1 MRAPAFWWR
10 PPGLAARLLAPL
22 GMIYGAVTAA
32 RMKRAGTR
40 LGIPVICVGNP
51 TAGGAG
57 KTPAALLV
65 ADRLRSFGR
74 RPVFLS
80 RGYGGRLDGPLQ
92 VDPALHGPAD
102 CGDEPLLLAAA
113 GPTVVARDRRAG
125 AELAATLGDVI
136 VMDDGLQNPALEKT
150 LSLAVVDGATGF
162 GNGFCIPAGPLRAP
176 IRDQMPMIDAFL
188 VVGGDGSGG
197 PVRDAGRAWTTA
209 RLVADPAAAAALR
222 GRDLSAFA
230 GIGRPEKFFETLRA
244 SGASVARMTRFADHH
259 PYERFELEAM
269 IAAADRENL
278 ALVTT
283 AKDMVKIRAVAP
295 DLAARILCLPVTLV
309 PDDPAALD
317 ALVARAVSPSA

>member
-22 GMIYGAVTAA
+22 GMIYGAVTAT

-136 VMDDGLQNPALEKT
+136 VMDDGLQNPALE
-150 LSLAVVDGATGF
+150 
-162 GNGFCIPAGPLRAP
+162 
-176 IRDQMPMIDAFL
+176 
-188 VVGGDGSGG
+188 
-197 PVRDAGRAWTTA
+197 
-209 RLVADPAAAAALR
+209 
-222 GRDLSAFA
+222 
-230 GIGRPEKFFETLRA
+230 
-244 SGASVARMTRFADHH
+244 
-259 PYERFELEAM
+259 
-269 IAAADRENL
+269 
-278 ALVTT
+278 
-283 AKDMVKIRAVAP
+283 
-295 DLAARILCLPVTLV
+295 
-309 PDDPAALD
+309 
-317 ALVARAVSPSA
+317 